1 MKCVT
6 LPYGNE
12 GWNEKVRIVEEIIAS
27 RPKPP
32 FIYNDVLVLVP
43 SSRMKR
49 MYGRLFLDALQRLHG
64 ATALIQPEVRTLHQ
78 FLEKQYARLNSPRV
92 IDENSRLIVLEG
104 LVKERLIDNPLFS
117 QSPDLLAPSLSS
129 ALAKMIEQLSAAGVA
144 PEDLA
149 AKIKESEFYDKPQV
163 RLLLNVY
170 ARYGAVLEKRGL
182 TDPAGM
188 RATLLKKID
197 PAWFALYREIIIDNI
212 QDAGK
217 IESDILRKMA
227 ECGNVTYVLD
237 APSLELLSRAGDFHP
252 LRITKEFISS
262 LGIVPAVEGTQA
274 NTDDQFLASAL
285 FSDKPFD
292 DVVKNAPAPAS
303 FKKEI
308 NLLSAVNTRE
318 EVSLIAGMVKTSI
331 KNGTSADSVLVAFP
345 ALDEYGPL
353 VEEIFTDYGI
363 PYNRALGRQLSTS
376 PVTTSIVS
384 LLRACQD
391 GFSGA
396 SLLRIFSSPF
406 LKFADQPSLAP
417 VLDRLMREKRIT
429 GGKERL
435 LFALNHRSTEERKT
449 DVLSGPLNELFTA
462 LEPFSTQETAQLSL
476 WMDRLGGLIA
486 WSGLGARVAL
496 IHGPLN
502 INLQA
507 YRKLSETLDALARS
521 GKLFPEYRY
530 TFHEWLFLLK
540 KTFMHTRFQVP
551 PEDEGGVQILG
562 LEESMGRP
570 WKEIYLGGLMDGA
583 FPQRLPQNIFLPEA
597 TLELLGVRTLERARL
612 NAAYHFYRLLL
623 SAEKVTLTW
632 PENDGDR
639 PVVPSPFLE
648 ELAPL
653 KKSGLINRGIKKTSG
668 IQFSLKVA
676 ESQSIPELAK
686 AISLSANIQDIQR
699 IMSAELKGISGIKSA
714 IEYTSGDA
722 TFTRVPQH
730 KKQFWVTE
738 LDDYINCPYDYYI
751 KHVLGIALLEEPT
764 EDISPLARGS
774 KVHAILR
781 NFYLAWNTPV
791 TKESREEARALL
803 KKLAH
808 SSFDKEAD
816 TVRNRREK
824 ALFLNVMAER
834 FLDAEEEFWKQG
846 MRPAYLEQK
855 IGSFKL
861 LLSNGEEVEL
871 SAKIDRIDADK
882 NGNFIIVDY
891 KTGKYPQPKMN
902 LEQDIFQL
910 PVYSVMALSA
920 LSDKGPALHKPIGL
934 AYYDLAGKTGA
945 GARDVV
951 LYNKDALEAQPALKP
966 KASPK
971 SAEDFE
977 AILKQSMDKAR
988 KAVEGILAGEF
999 KSKPQDEN
1007 KCRYCPNG
1015 MMCGKD
1021 HDQQP

>member
-1 MKCVT
+1 MKCKT
-6 LPYGNE
+6 LSYGNE
-12 GWNEKVRIVEEIIAS
+12 GWNDKIRIAEGIIAS
-27 RPKPP
+27 RPQAP
-32 FIYNDVLVLVP
+32 FIYNDVLILVP
-43 SSRMKR
+43 SSRMER
-49 MYGRLFLDALQRLHG
+49 MYGRLFLDVLQRLHG
-64 ATALIQPEVRTLHQ
+64 ATALIQPEVQTFHQ
-78 FLEKQYARLNSPRV
+78 FLEKQYAQLNGPRV

-104 LVKERLIDNPLFS
+104 LVKERLIDKPLFN

-129 ALAKMIEQLSAAGVA
+129 ALAKMIEQLAAAGVA

-149 AKIKESEFYDKPQV
+149 AKIKEAEFFDKPQV
-163 RLLLNVY
+163 RLLLDVY
-170 ARYGAVLEKRGL
+170 DRYRAVLEKRGL

-188 RATLLKKID
+188 RARLLKAFD
-197 PAWFALYREIIIDNI
+197 PAWFTLYREIIIDGI

-217 IESDILRKMA
+217 LESDILRKVTA
-227 ECGNVTYVLD
+227 CGNVTYLLD
-237 APSLELLSRAGDFHP
+237 APSPELLGQAGDFHP

-262 LGIVPAVEGTQA
+262 LSIVPALEGTKA

-292 DVVKNAPAPAS
+292 EVVKNAPDPAS

-318 EVSLIAGMVKTSI
+318 EVSLIAGMVKTSL
-331 KNGTSADSVLVAFP
+331 KHGTPVDSVLIAFP
-345 ALDEYGPL
+345 ALDEYAPL

-376 PVTTSIVS
+376 PVTTSLVS

-406 LKFADQPSLAP
+406 LKFAEHQSLAP
-417 VLDRLMREKRIT
+417 ALDRLMREKRIA
-429 GGKERL
+429 GSKEKL
-435 LFALNHRSTEERKT
+435 LFALNHRSPKEIGT
-449 DVLSGPLNELFTA
+449 DVLSAPLKDLFAA

-507 YRKLSETLDALARS
+507 YRKLTETLDALARS
-521 GKLFPEYRY
+521 GKLFAEYRY

-570 WKEIYLGGLMDGA
+570 WKEIYLGGLMDGT

-597 TLELLGVRTLERARL
+597 TLEVLGVRTLERARL

-623 SAEKVTLTW
+623 SAEKVTITW

-653 KKSGLINRGIKKTSG
+653 KKAGLMNRGIEKTSG

-676 ESQSIPELAK
+676 QSRSIPELAK
-686 AISLSANIQDIQR
+686 AISLSTNIQDIR
-699 IMSAELKGISGIKSA
+699 KIMSAELEGIVGIKSA
-714 IEYTSGDA
+714 LEYTPGDA
-722 TFTRVPQH
+722 TSTRVPQQ

-738 LDDYINCPYDYYI
+738 LDDYINCPYDYYV
-751 KHVLGIALLEEPT
+751 KHVLGIELLEEPS

-781 NFYLAWNTPV
+781 NFYLARNTPV
-791 TKESREEARALL
+791 AKENLDEARALL
-803 KKLAH
+803 KKLAD
-808 SSFDKEAD
+808 SSFDKETD

-824 ALFLNVMAER
+824 DLFLNIMAER
-834 FLDAEEEFWKQG
+834 FLDAEEEFWKQEL
-846 MRPAYLEQK
+846 RPVYLEQK
-855 IGSFKL
+855 IESFKL

-871 SAKIDRIDADK
+871 SAKIDRIDVDK

-920 LSDKGPALHKPIGL
+920 LSDKDPALHKSIGL

-951 LYNKDALEAQPALKP
+951 LYNKDAIDAQPASKP

-971 SAEDFE
+971 SAEEFE

-999 KSKPQDEN
+999 KSTPQDEN
-1007 KCRYCPNG
+1007 KCRYCPNE
-1015 MMCGKD
+1015 MMCGEKE
-1021 HDQQP
+1021 P